1 VTPTPV
7 GRNNVTKRI
16 LVVDDEMYIVNIL
29 DFTLHGEGWEVV
41 SANNG
46 EDALRTLLKFEP
58 DLVILDVMMP
68 RIDGVEVCR
77 AIKAR
82 EESADTPVI
91 LLSAKDRDKDREEGL
106 EAGADLYLTK
116 PFSPARLVEEIRN
129 LLSPQGA

>member
-1 VTPTPV
+1 VS
-7 GRNNVTKRI
+7 KRI

-29 DFTLHGEGWEVV
+29 DFTLAGEGWEVV
-41 SANNG
+41 SAGNG

-82 EESADTPVI
+82 EESSDTPVI
-91 LLSAKDRDKDREEGL
+91 MLTAKDRDKDKESAL
-106 EAGADLYLTK
+106 DAGADLYLTK
-116 PFSPARLVEEIRN
+116 PFSPSRLVEEIRN
-129 LLSPQGA
+129 LLNPQGA

>member
-1 VTPTPV
+1 MS
-7 GRNNVTKRI
+7 KRI

-29 DFTLHGEGWEVV
+29 DFTLAGEGWEVI

-46 EDALRTLLKFEP
+46 EDALRTLLKVEP

-82 EESADTPVI
+82 EESAETPVI
-91 LLSAKDRDKDREEGL
+91 LLSAKDSDRDREKGM

-116 PFSPARLVEEIRN
+116 PFSPSRLVEEIRN
-129 LLSPQGA
+129 LMNPQGA

>member
-1 VTPTPV
+1 MS
-7 GRNNVTKRI
+7 KRI

-29 DFTLHGEGWEVV
+29 DFTLAGEGWEVI

-46 EDALRTLLKFEP
+46 EDALRTLLKVEP

-82 EESADTPVI
+82 DESADTPVI
-91 LLSAKDRDKDREEGL
+91 LLSAKDSDRDREKGM

-116 PFSPARLVEEIRN
+116 PFSPSRLVEEIRN
-129 LLSPQGA
+129 LMNPQGA

>member
-1 VTPTPV
+1 MS
-7 GRNNVTKRI
+7 KRI

-29 DFTLHGEGWEVV
+29 DFTLAGEGWEVI

-46 EDALRTLLKFEP
+46 EDALRTLLKVEP

-82 EESADTPVI
+82 EESANTPVI
-91 LLSAKDRDKDREEGL
+91 LLSAKNSDRDREKGM

-116 PFSPARLVEEIRN
+116 PFSPSRLVEEIRN
-129 LLSPQGA
+129 LMSPQGA

>member
-1 VTPTPV
+1 VS
-7 GRNNVTKRI
+7 KRI

-29 DFTLHGEGWEVV
+29 DFTLAGEGWEVI

-46 EDALRTLLKFEP
+46 EDALRTLLKVEP

-82 EESADTPVI
+82 EESAETPVI
-91 LLSAKDRDKDREEGL
+91 LLSAKDSDRDREKGM

-116 PFSPARLVEEIRN
+116 PFSPSRLIEEIRN
-129 LLSPQGA
+129 LLTPQGA

>member
-1 VTPTPV
+1 VS
-7 GRNNVTKRI
+7 KRI

-29 DFTLHGEGWEVV
+29 DFTLAGEGWEVI

-46 EDALRTLLKFEP
+46 EDALRTLLKVEP

-91 LLSAKDRDKDREEGL
+91 LLSAKDSDRDRDKGM
-106 EAGADLYLTK
+106 EAGANLYLTK
-116 PFSPARLVEEIRN
+116 PFSPSRLIEEIRN
-129 LLSPQGA
+129 LLTPQGA

>member
-1 VTPTPV
+1 MS
-7 GRNNVTKRI
+7 KRI

-29 DFTLHGEGWEVV
+29 DFTLAGEGWEVI

-46 EDALRTLLKFEP
+46 EDALRTLLKVEP

-91 LLSAKDRDKDREEGL
+91 LLSAKDSDRDREKGM

-116 PFSPARLVEEIRN
+116 PFSPSRLVEEIRN
-129 LLSPQGA
+129 LMNPQGA

>member
-1 VTPTPV
+1 VS
-7 GRNNVTKRI
+7 KRI

-29 DFTLHGEGWEVV
+29 DFTLAGEGWEVI

-46 EDALRTLLKFEP
+46 EDALRTLLKVEP

-82 EESADTPVI
+82 E
-91 LLSAKDRDKDREEGL
+91 
-106 EAGADLYLTK
+106 
-116 PFSPARLVEEIRN
+116 
-129 LLSPQGA
+129 

>member
-1 VTPTPV
+1 MS
-7 GRNNVTKRI
+7 KRI

-29 DFTLHGEGWEVV
+29 DFTLAGEGWEVI

-116 PFSPARLVEEIRN
+116 PFSPKRLVQEIRN
-129 LLSPQGA
+129 LMNPQGA

>member
-1 VTPTPV
+1 M
-7 GRNNVTKRI
+7 GRNNVSKRI

-29 DFTLHGEGWEVV
+29 DFTLHGEGWEVI

-46 EDALRTLLKFEP
+46 EDALRTLLKYEP

-116 PFSPARLVEEIRN
+116 PFSPARLVQEIRN

>member
-1 VTPTPV
+1 VS
-7 GRNNVTKRI
+7 KRI

-29 DFTLHGEGWEVV
+29 DFTLAGEGWEVV

-91 LLSAKDRDKDREEGL
+91 MLSAKDRDKDREEAM

-116 PFSPARLVEEIRN
+116 PFSPARLVQEIRS
-129 LLSPQGA
+129 LLNPQGA

>member
-1 VTPTPV
+1 MS
-7 GRNNVTKRI
+7 KRI

-29 DFTLHGEGWEVV
+29 DFTLAGEGWEVV

-91 LLSAKDRDKDREEGL
+91 MLTAKDRDKDKEEAL
-106 EAGADLYLTK
+106 QAGADLYLTK
-116 PFSPARLVEEIRN
+116 PFSPPRLVAEIRN
-129 LLSPQGA
+129 LLNPQGA

>member
-1 VTPTPV
+1 M
-7 GRNNVTKRI
+7 GRYTVSKRI

-29 DFTLHGEGWEVV
+29 DFTLAGEGWEVV

-82 EESADTPVI
+82 EESANTPVI
-91 LLSAKDRDKDREEGL
+91 MLSAKDRKKDKEEAL

-116 PFSPARLVEEIRN
+116 PFSPGTLVAEIRN
-129 LLSPQGA
+129 LLNPQGA

>member
-1 VTPTPV
+1 VS
-7 GRNNVTKRI
+7 KRI

-29 DFTLHGEGWEVV
+29 DFTLAGEGWEVI

-46 EDALRTLLKFEP
+46 EDALRTLLKVDP

-82 EESADTPVI
+82 EESVDTPVI
-91 LLSAKDRDKDREEGL
+91 LLSAKDSDRDRDKGM

-116 PFSPARLVEEIRN
+116 PFSPSRLIEEIRN
-129 LLSPQGA
+129 LLTPQGA

>member
-1 VTPTPV
+1 MS
-7 GRNNVTKRI
+7 KRI

-29 DFTLHGEGWEVV
+29 DFTLAGEGWEVI
-41 SANNG
+41 SASNG

-58 DLVILDVMMP
+58 DLVVLDVMMP

-82 EESADTPVI
+82 EESAETPVI
-91 LLSAKDRDKDREEGL
+91 MLTAKDRDKDKESAL

-116 PFSPARLVEEIRN
+116 PFSPSRLVEEIRN
-129 LLSPQGA
+129 LLNPQGA

>member
-1 VTPTPV
+1 M
-7 GRNNVTKRI
+7 NKRI

-29 DFTLHGEGWEVV
+29 DFTLAGEGWEVV

-91 LLSAKDRDKDREEGL
+91 MLSAKDREKDKEEAL

-116 PFSPARLVEEIRN
+116 PFSPGRLVAEIRN
-129 LLSPQGA
+129 LLNPQGA

>member
-1 VTPTPV
+1 MS
-7 GRNNVTKRI
+7 KRI

-29 DFTLHGEGWEVV
+29 DFTLNGEGWEVV

-116 PFSPARLVEEIRN
+116 PFSPARLVQEIRN

>member
-1 VTPTPV
+1 M
-7 GRNNVTKRI
+7 NKRI

-29 DFTLHGEGWEVV
+29 DFTLAGEGWEVI

-68 RIDGVEVCR
+68 RIDGIEVCR

-82 EESADTPVI
+82 EESANTPVI
-91 LLSAKDRDKDREEGL
+91 LLSAKDRDKDRDEGL

-116 PFSPARLVEEIRN
+116 PFSPGRLVEEIRN
-129 LLSPQGA
+129 LMNPQGA

>member
-1 VTPTPV
+1 M
-7 GRNNVTKRI
+7 GRNNVSKRI

>member
-1 VTPTPV
+1 VS
-7 GRNNVTKRI
+7 KRI

-29 DFTLHGEGWEVV
+29 DFTLAGEGWEVI
-41 SANNG
+41 SASNG

-58 DLVILDVMMP
+58 DLVVLDVMMP

-82 EESADTPVI
+82 EESAETPVI
-91 LLSAKDRDKDREEGL
+91 MLTAKDRDKDKESAL

-116 PFSPARLVEEIRN
+116 PFSPSRLVEEIRN
-129 LLSPQGA
+129 LLNPQGA

>member
-1 VTPTPV
+1 MS
-7 GRNNVTKRI
+7 KRI

-29 DFTLHGEGWEVV
+29 DFTLAGEGWEVI

-46 EDALRTLLKFEP
+46 EDALRTLLKVEP

-68 RIDGVEVCR
+68 RIEGVEVCR

-82 EESADTPVI
+82 EESANTPVI
-91 LLSAKDRDKDREEGL
+91 LLSAKNSDRDREKGM

-116 PFSPARLVEEIRN
+116 PFSPSRLVEEIRN
-129 LLSPQGA
+129 LMSPQGA

>member
-1 VTPTPV
+1 MS
-7 GRNNVTKRI
+7 KRI

-29 DFTLHGEGWEVV
+29 DFTLAGEGWEVI

-116 PFSPARLVEEIRN
+116 PFSPKTLVQEIRN
-129 LLSPQGA
+129 LMNPQGA

>member
-1 VTPTPV
+1 MS
-7 GRNNVTKRI
+7 KRI

-29 DFTLHGEGWEVV
+29 DFTLAGEGWEVV

-68 RIDGVEVCR
+68 RMDGVEVCR

-82 EESADTPVI
+82 EESASTPVI
-91 LLSAKDRDKDREEGL
+91 MLTAKDREKDKDDAL

-116 PFSPARLVEEIRN
+116 PFSPQRLVQEIRN
-129 LLSPQGA
+129 LLNPQGA

>member
-1 VTPTPV
+1 M
-7 GRNNVTKRI
+7 TKSI

-29 DFTLHGEGWEVV
+29 DFTLAGEGWDVV
-41 SANNG
+41 SAGNG

-91 LLSAKDRDKDREEGL
+91 MLTAKDRDKDKESAL
-106 EAGADLYLTK
+106 DAGADLYLTK
-116 PFSPARLVEEIRN
+116 PFSPSRLVAEIRN
-129 LLSPQGA
+129 LLNPQGA

>member
-1 VTPTPV
+1 V
-7 GRNNVTKRI
+7 NKRI

-29 DFTLHGEGWEVV
+29 DFTLAGEGWEVV

-91 LLSAKDRDKDREEGL
+91 MLSAKDREKDKEEAL

-116 PFSPARLVEEIRN
+116 PFSPGRLVSEIRN
-129 LLSPQGA
+129 LLNPQGA

>member
-1 VTPTPV
+1 VS
-7 GRNNVTKRI
+7 KRI

-29 DFTLHGEGWEVV
+29 DFTLAGEGWEVV

-91 LLSAKDRDKDREEGL
+91 MLTAKDREKDKEEAL

-116 PFSPARLVEEIRN
+116 PFSPGQLVQEIRN
-129 LLSPQGA
+129 LLNPQGA

>member
-1 VTPTPV
+1 M
-7 GRNNVTKRI
+7 TKSI

-29 DFTLHGEGWEVV
+29 DFTLGGEGWHVI

-46 EDALRTLLKFEP
+46 EDALRTLVKFEP

-68 RIDGVEVCR
+68 RIDGIEVCR

-82 EESADTPVI
+82 EESAKTPVI
-91 LLSAKDRDKDREEGL
+91 MLSAKDRDKDREEGL

-116 PFSPARLVEEIRN
+116 PFSPARLVQEIRN
-129 LLSPQGA
+129 LMNPQGA

>member
-1 VTPTPV
+1 VS
-7 GRNNVTKRI
+7 KRI

-29 DFTLHGEGWEVV
+29 EFTLAGEGWEVV

-46 EDALRTLLKFEP
+46 EDALRKLLKIEP

-68 RIDGVEVCR
+68 WIDGVEVCR

-82 EESADTPVI
+82 EESSETPVV
-91 LLSAKDRDKDREEGL
+91 LLSAKDRDGDREKGM

-116 PFSPARLVEEIRN
+116 PFSPARLVEEIRALMN
-129 LLSPQGA
+129 PQGA

>member
-1 VTPTPV
+1 MS
-7 GRNNVTKRI
+7 KRI

-29 DFTLHGEGWEVV
+29 DFTLAGEGWEVI

-46 EDALRTLLKFEP
+46 EDALRILLKVEP

-91 LLSAKDRDKDREEGL
+91 LLSAKDSARDREKGM
-106 EAGADLYLTK
+106 EAGANLYLTK

-129 LLSPQGA
+129 LLAPQGA

>member
-1 VTPTPV
+1 VS
-7 GRNNVTKRI
+7 KRI

-29 DFTLHGEGWEVV
+29 DFTLAGEGWEVI

-46 EDALRTLLKFEP
+46 EDALRTLLKAEP

-82 EESADTPVI
+82 EESAETPVI
-91 LLSAKDRDKDREEGL
+91 LLSAKDSDRDRDKGM

-116 PFSPARLVEEIRN
+116 PFSPSRLIEEIRN
-129 LLSPQGA
+129 LLTPQGA

>member
-1 VTPTPV
+1 MS
-7 GRNNVTKRI
+7 KRI

-29 DFTLHGEGWEVV
+29 DFTLAGEGWEVV

-91 LLSAKDRDKDREEGL
+91 MLTAKDREKDKEEAL

-116 PFSPARLVEEIRN
+116 PFSPQRLVQEIRN
-129 LLSPQGA
+129 LLNPQGA

>member
-1 VTPTPV
+1 VS
-7 GRNNVTKRI
+7 KRI

-29 DFTLHGEGWEVV
+29 DFTLAGEGWEVI

-46 EDALRTLLKFEP
+46 EDALRTLLKVEP

-82 EESADTPVI
+82 EESANTPVI
-91 LLSAKDRDKDREEGL
+91 LLSAKDSDRDREKGM

-116 PFSPARLVEEIRN
+116 PFSPSRLVEEIRN
-129 LLSPQGA
+129 LMNPQGA

>member
-1 VTPTPV
+1 MS
-7 GRNNVTKRI
+7 KRI

-29 DFTLHGEGWEVV
+29 DFTLVGEGWEVV

-58 DLVILDVMMP
+58 DLVVLDVMMP
-68 RIDGVEVCR
+68 RIDGIEVCR

-82 EESADTPVI
+82 EESSNTPVI
-91 LLSAKDRDKDREEGL
+91 ILSAKDSDKDREEAR

-116 PFSPARLVEEIRN
+116 PFSPTRLVEEIRN
-129 LLSPQGA
+129 LMNPQGA

>member
-1 VTPTPV
+1 MS
-7 GRNNVTKRI
+7 KRI
-16 LVVDDEMYIVNIL
+16 LVVDDETYIVNIL
-29 DFTLHGEGWEVV
+29 DFTLAGEGFEVV
-41 SANNG
+41 SATNG

-68 RIDGVEVCR
+68 RIDGIEVCR

-82 EESADTPVI
+82 EESSDTPVI
-91 LLSAKDRDKDREEGL
+91 LLSAKDRDADREAGL

-129 LLSPQGA
+129 LMSPQGA

>member
-1 VTPTPV
+1 VS
-7 GRNNVTKRI
+7 KRI

-29 DFTLHGEGWEVV
+29 DFTLAGEGWEVI

-82 EESADTPVI
+82 DESANTPVI
-91 LLSAKDRDKDREEGL
+91 LLSAKDGEKDREEGL

-116 PFSPARLVEEIRN
+116 PFSPARLIEEIRN
-129 LLSPQGA
+129 LMNPQGA